1 MARITSSISF
11 YCRKSK
17 EDKKGLAP
25 IEVSIIIGG
34 KRVFCNLPRKE
45 YPEAFSKA
53 TASKRSND
61 IKEYLEEIRTKFNS
75 YQTDLLRN
83 NIPITPTTIKDC
95 FKNGGIKSY
104 TIADMFDDF
113 LATQAKRTDLSL
125 GAYKRYEYVRNLF
138 YTQFDKTQE
147 IETITC
153 SAIDR
158 FYIYLQSR
166 YNTATSASHM
176 TRLKT
181 IITYAINDGRLKIN
195 PFKNIKV
202 KHSHKKIE
210 YLTEEEL
217 QRIINTKIDNRS
229 LEDVRDAFILQA
241 SSGLAYVDLY
251 NLRKEDIKIDDNGNH
266 YITKNRQ
273 KTGTEYTTVILKEG
287 VDVLHKHDYNIH
299 ILSNQKY
306 NAYLKAIADLAGI
319 DKNLTTHIA
328 RKTFCCRLLNRGVSI
343 NTVAKCAGHSDIKI
357 TRSYYATLQENTVIS
372 EVTSAFAK

>member
-34 KRVFCNLPRKE
+34 KRIFCNLPRKE

-53 TASKRSND
+53 TASKRSNE
-61 IKEYLEEIRTKFNS
+61 IKDYLEEIRTKFNS

-104 TIADMFDDF
+104 TIADMFNDF
-113 LATQAKRTDLSL
+113 LSTQARRKDLSI
-125 GAYKRYEYVRNLF
+125 GSYKRYEYVRNLF
-138 YTQFDKTQE
+138 YTQFDKDQE

-195 PFKNIKV
+195 PFKNVKV

-217 QRIINTKIDNRS
+217 QRIINTKIDNKS

-241 SSGLAYVDLY
+241 SSGLAYIDLY
-251 NLRKEDIKIDDNGNH
+251 NLRKEDIKIDESGNH

-287 VDVLHKHDYNIH
+287 VDVLRKHDYHLH

-306 NAYLKAIADLAGI
+306 NAYLKAIADLSGI
-319 DKNLTTHIA
+319 DKVLTTHMA
-328 RKTFCCRLLNRGVSI
+328 RKTFCCRLLNKGVSI
-343 NTVAKCAGHSDIKI
+343 NTVARCAGHSDIKI

-372 EVTSAFAK
+372 EVTSAFSR

>member
-287 VDVLHKHDYNIH
+287 VDVLHKHNYNIH